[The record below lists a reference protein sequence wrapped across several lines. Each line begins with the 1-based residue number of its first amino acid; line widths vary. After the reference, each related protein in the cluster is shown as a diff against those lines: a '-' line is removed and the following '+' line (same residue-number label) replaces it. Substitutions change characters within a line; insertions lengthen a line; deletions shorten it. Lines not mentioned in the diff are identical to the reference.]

1 MPAIVDHDER
11 RELIANVTKEIIAEA
26 GMKGVTI
33 RNVARR
39 AGFSSTIISHYFHDK
54 QHMLVYAYETVL
66 KNADARVQKVIEQG
80 GDMMSCLE
88 VLLPIN
94 KANLM
99 DWQAWFGFWG
109 TVTADPD
116 LLELRQAGLEKTQSR
131 FRLILERAKEAGELP
146 ADLDVAFHAS
156 KLQMLFN
163 GLASLVLMNP
173 SDWPVKAQKEV
184 LSWHLDLIKLKP
196 MTSNPSETARPR
208 RAKGPAKPRARA
220 AASPK

>member
-11 RELIANVTKEIIAEA
+11 RDLIAQVTKEIIAEA

-54 QHMLVYAYETVL
+54 QHMLVFAYESVL
-66 KNADARVQKVIEQG
+66 KNADARVQKVIEKG

-88 VLLPIN
+88 VLLPTN

-116 LLELRQAGLEKTQSR
+116 LLNLRQAGLEKTQSR
-131 FRLILERAKEAGELP
+131 FRMILDRAKEAGELP
-146 ADLDVAFHAS
+146 ADLDLAFHAS

-173 SDWPVKAQKEV
+173 ADWPVKAQKEV
-184 LSWHLDLIKLKP
+184 LSWHIDLIKLKP
-196 MTSNPSETARPR
+196 MTTSAAAET
-208 RAKGPAKPRARA
+208 AKPRSRPGQGKARM
-220 AASPK
+220 KVVNQK